1 MYHRISIILQLFFLQ
16 LFLLQLFL
24 IQMFLYT
31 NHIYYTFSFHHINN
45 HQCIGLTPKCFQTRQ
60 FSNWDV
66 YNLQAN
72 QPILQLFP
80 NTNHFHYTFSFHHI
94 NNHQCIGL
102 TLKCFQT
109 RQFSNR
115 DLYNFQLF
123 LHTNDFY
130 IRVHS
135 ELFYEQLKYT
145 IIIVLSTVTL
155 PCLQYYSPGFRM
167 YITI

>member
-1 MYHRISIILQLFFLQ
+1 MYINLSI
-16 LFLLQLFL
+16 
-24 IQMFLYT
+24 FLYT

-66 YNLQAN
+66 YNLQAI
-72 QPILQLFP
+72 QPILQLFL

-102 TLKCFQT
+102 TPKCFQT

-130 IRVHS
+130 IRCSNRDLHNFQVLPNTN
-135 ELFYEQLKYT
+135 EFYILLLIEKP
-145 IIIVLSTVTL
+145 I
-155 PCLQYYSPGFRM
+155 QYYQTCNIVNLLRWR
-167 YITI
+167 IKIIKLK